1 MDIIII
7 IKIITALG
15 IFNVWMLRYN
25 KLTEYRGGNARS
37 LKEEFETYGL
47 NLWLMY
53 IIGAIKIGW
62 DAFQS
67 LMDRELSEE
76 HQKQIAEAT
85 MSVDGVKGFH
95 GLRTREAGPVRFIQ
109 LHIELDNSLS
119 LLRAH
124 AIADD
129 VEAELIRCLRNH
141 CLIFSY
147 HEHQLMSIL
156 KVGHKK
162 KVPVVA
168 TSFGIQRDAF
178 AQNCI
183 L

>member
-53 IIGAIKIGW
+53 IIGAIKIG
-62 DAFQS
+62 
-67 LMDRELSEE
+67 
-76 HQKQIAEAT
+76 
-85 MSVDGVKGFH
+85 V
-95 GLRTREAGPVRFIQ
+95 
-109 LHIELDNSLS
+109 
-119 LLRAH
+119 
-124 AIADD
+124 
-129 VEAELIRCLRNH
+129 
-141 CLIFSY
+141 
-147 HEHQLMSIL
+147 SIL
-156 KVGHKK
+156 FIISCFSAYINILDFAVFYGSAIMSLIMIGAIFMHLKVNDPFKK
-162 KVPVVA
+162 SVPA
-168 TSFGIQRDAF
+168 ISMLTMYSIIFLNYF
-178 AQNCI
+178 